1 MNVYMQVQPEDFG
14 QGGKFR
20 HDPENLPQPPAGA
33 TLTAVEGKFF
43 KRFPPKKFWIHEG
56 QSLAFKGGE
65 R

>member
-43 KRFPPKKFWIHEG
+43 KRFPPQKF
-56 QSLAFKGGE
+56 LDT
-65 R
+65 